1 MSTETLPP
9 GVTVMRMDHD
19 PWCRAQHTQRT
30 SDCICNP
37 ELVPSSLADL
47 AATHERM
54 NRAQRRAAERQAR
67 RARKS

>member
-1 MSTETLPP
+1 MSALPP
-9 GVTVMRMDHD
+9 GVIVMRMDHD
-19 PWCRAQHTQRT
+19 PWCRSQHTQSRR
-30 SDCICNP
+30 DCICNH

-54 NRAQRRAAERQAR
+54 NRAPRREAERQAR